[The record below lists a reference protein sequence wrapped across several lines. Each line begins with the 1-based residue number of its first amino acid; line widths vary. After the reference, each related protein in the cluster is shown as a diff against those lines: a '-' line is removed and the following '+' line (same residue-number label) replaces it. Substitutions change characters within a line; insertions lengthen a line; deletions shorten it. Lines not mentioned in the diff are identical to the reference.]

1 MFLHKEGEINFNERE
16 INVGITNDTLA
27 QVHN

>member
-1 MFLHKEGEINFNERE
+1 MSLHKEGEINFNEGE